1 MSHWTLLSA
10 QVKIIAI
17 YRIVTPASLKLAKYV
32 KQTANARPA
41 LAWTI
46 AAVMIYIAGWS
57 APVFLILKLAD
68 AKAEDRKSIVVLSLQ
83 LRVDT
88 PVNVGIHKSLTIIAS
103 LISRRITVVIRMES
117 LVLGV
122 TQLIPISDGSCAL
135 FLFVPR
141 QRILP

>member
-1 MSHWTLLSA
+1 M
-10 QVKIIAI
+10 KIIAI
-17 YRIVTPASLKLAKYV
+17 YRIVTLALLKLAKYA
-32 KQTANARPA
+32 KQTESVGPA

-68 AKAEDRKSIVVLSLQ
+68 AKAEDRKSIAVLSLQ
-83 LRVDT
+83 LRVAT
-88 PVNVGIHKSLTIIAS
+88 PVNVGIHKSLMNIRSRENSVPRRTIA
-103 LISRRITVVIRMES
+103 VIRMES

-122 TQLIPISDGSCAL
+122 TQLILKSDGSCAL

-141 QRILP
+141 